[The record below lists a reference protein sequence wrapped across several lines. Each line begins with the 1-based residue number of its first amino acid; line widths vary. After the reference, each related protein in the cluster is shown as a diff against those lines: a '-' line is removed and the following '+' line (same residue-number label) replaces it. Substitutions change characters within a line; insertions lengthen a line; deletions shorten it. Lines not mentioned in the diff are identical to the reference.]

1 MSQNISR
8 FLQLSP
14 VSLLEYEFNECY
26 DNSRTDEYRMVNT
39 DEVVPF
45 VFNLNT
51 GDRLYVD
58 TNQNTYKTNNI
69 VNGIS
74 IPHSTNSNTWFHI
87 TDEDVD
93 YNMYVDAIRKLNLVG
108 TIGFLYDDNDDV
120 IPYDTIKVYY
130 ISGYHLNESYGM
142 NLKVSVNDDGGK
154 KVILANLLFNK
165 ESVIDYTY
173 LTKPLFVSNRIYDK
187 YIEIKIPSVKYIC
200 NNYNKKSDNGGNLA
214 YLLNVSQNT
223 PIRIEYAD
231 VFDSNVTPYSN
242 IDQGT
247 YDVVSNLNSEEAIT
261 NDAILFTYDDVLSTS
276 LPQNANSDNFTSKI
290 EVKKNYIEF
299 AGYWKDVPLSVSI
312 VNDFNV
318 KYPLYDVKYKRAVD
332 YYNADADNSS
342 EWIVYHDIFTSFYD
356 DNGTIVDGKVVPK
369 YTQNYT
375 FTQTFFSTLN
385 EQTIFKYRPI
395 IEEDITITSIL
406 FDYQCRLVNIKD
418 DVQFLRTA
426 SYGITGNNVSDYF
439 TNTIRL
445 DGLNVDTYN
454 VFNKI
459 NQIEQKIE
467 GSFNKNV
474 QTKYTKVF
482 YNSNDIVLDNN
493 GDYMSGAQYSMN
505 LSNSPKNYKFIF
517 RKYDKDGVLTI
528 MDLSDSVYKLY
539 TRSSKGED
547 IVIEPTYSTNM
558 NSVLGE
564 VEFYISKSNILKL
577 KGVSKENRFMSIVVV
592 NTDNSIYSMFDF
604 TYE

>member
-231 VFDSNVTPYSN
+231 IFDSNVTPYSN

-276 LPQNANSDNFTSKI
+276 LPQNANSDNFTSNI

-318 KYPLYDVKYKRAVD
+318 KYPLYDVKYKREVD

-356 DNGTIVDGKVVPK
+356 DNGTIVDGKVLPK

-395 IEEDITITSIL
+395 IEEDVTITSIL

-426 SYGITGNNVSDYF
+426 SYGITGNNISDYF

-467 GSFNKNV
+467 GSFTKNV

-577 KGVSKENRFMSIVVV
+577 KDVSKENRFMSIVVV

>member
-74 IPHSTNSNTWFHI
+74 IPYSTNSNTWFHI

-247 YDVVSNLNSEEAIT
+247 YDVVSNLNSNESIT

-318 KYPLYDVKYKRAVD
+318 KYPLYDVKYKREVD

-356 DNGTIVDGKVVPK
+356 DNGTIVDGKVLPK

>member
-45 VFNLNT
+45 VFNLHT

-74 IPHSTNSNTWFHI
+74 IPYSTNSNTWFHI

-154 KVILANLLFNK
+154 KVILSNLLFNK

-231 VFDSNVTPYSN
+231 IFDSNVTPYSN

-247 YDVVSNLNSEEAIT
+247 YDVVSNLNSDEAIT

-318 KYPLYDVKYKRAVD
+318 KYPLYDVKYKREVD

-577 KGVSKENRFMSIVVV
+577 KDVSKENRFMSIVVV

>member
-45 VFNLNT
+45 VFNLHT

-74 IPHSTNSNTWFHI
+74 IPYSTNSNTWFHI

-93 YNMYVDAIRKLNLVG
+93 YNMYIDAIRKLNLVN
-108 TIGFLYDDNDDV
+108 TIGFLYDDNDDA

-173 LTKPLFVSNRIYDK
+173 LIKPLFVSNRIYDK

-247 YDVVSNLNSEEAIT
+247 YDVVSNLNSNEAIT

-318 KYPLYDVKYKRAVD
+318 KYPLYDVKYKREVD

-493 GDYMSGAQYSMN
+493 GDYMSGAKYSMN

-577 KGVSKENRFMSIVVV
+577 KDVSKENRFMSIVVV

>member
-93 YNMYVDAIRKLNLVG
+93 YNMYVDAIRKLNLVS

-173 LTKPLFVSNRIYDK
+173 LIKPLFVSNRIYDK
-187 YIEIKIPSVKYIC
+187 YIGIKIPSVKYIC

-242 IDQGT
+242 IDQDT
-247 YDVVSNLNSEEAIT
+247 YDVVSNLNSNEAIT

-318 KYPLYDVKYKRAVD
+318 KYPLYDVKYKREVD

-356 DNGTIVDGKVVPK
+356 DNGTIVDGKIVPK